1 MSLFLETVAGILN
14 EIQRSQED
22 LLRKRALRF
31 LCSRIAT
38 LDETDLS
45 KDTEEHLVKTCKDVR
60 IPLFIFF
67 SNKIFF
73 RKIASELDAEEFV
86 TIVKLLSTLRS
97 MQTLIARQE
106 LVNMIINQ
114 CQLEQGWNV
123 RMIDLCHNSFLLLG
137 C

>member
-1 MSLFLETVAGILN
+1 LKTFFNRKKNIYILG
-14 EIQRSQED
+14 
-22 LLRKRALRF
+22 F

-60 IPLFIFF
+60 ILISLKINFFLFP
-67 SNKIFF
+67 
-73 RKIASELDAEEFV
+73 KIALELDAEEFV

-114 CQLEQGWNV
+114 CHLEQGWNV
-123 RMIDLCHNSFLLLG
+123 RKIN
-137 C
+137 